1 MMSRID
7 RTRRAVS
14 AQKASR
20 NEHARADEA
29 PEPAIKNLPVA
40 VGPVI
45 AAPNPRADRRGAASE
60 LVAQLMGQDGERRG
74 LRAGPPLFE
83 RARTA
88 YNGIEWS
95 GAFDRR
101 ARKGRT
107 ARTET

>member
-1 MMSRID
+1 MTSRID

-14 AQKASR
+14 TQKAAR
-20 NEHARADEA
+20 NEPARVDEA
-29 PEPAIKNLPVA
+29 AEPVVKNLPVA
-40 VGPVI
+40 VGPVLGLS
-45 AAPNPRADRRGAASE
+45 PRVDRRVGASE
-60 LVAQLMGQDGERRG
+60 LVAQLIGQDGERRG
-74 LRAGPPLFE
+74 LRAGPALFE